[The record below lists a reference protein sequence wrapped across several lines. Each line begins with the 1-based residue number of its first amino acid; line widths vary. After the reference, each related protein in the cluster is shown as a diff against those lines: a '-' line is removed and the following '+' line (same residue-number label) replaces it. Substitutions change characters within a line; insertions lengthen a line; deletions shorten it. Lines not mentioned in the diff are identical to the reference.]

1 MNETRTTDSPIARIP
16 NELLCKIFAYAC
28 ARNELAFTLYAYG
41 DSASYFP
48 AFCINQVCQRWRNIA
63 RADPKLWAGEIN
75 VDLTVIERA
84 YAQIGAS
91 RRFVRRFRKILSLY
105 LRLSNPELLALT
117 ITGGDVGLL
126 PRPNGGSG
134 NEGLSAFTEILD
146 HLHRVR
152 LLSVS
157 IPALRWIE
165 SNAPPM
171 QDPALES
178 VRIMGSSRTGAS
190 TRFFIQMPRL
200 RTWKQVVDDFIPTH
214 LPYAQLTKFVTGWIE
229 WDTAL
234 RALVQCPALKRLDVS
249 LYTADSNT
257 QVFYPSTLSFPQLTS
272 FRLCIDDPTDFAY
285 IFGLLETPRLSKLKV
300 SWELVSGM
308 DAVRTDDWPEWH
320 WPHQEFDAFLARSK
334 CKLSTLRVVDLCL
347 SSKDRKRIKKLLP
360 EHAQFIVE
368 EPAKDDNMD
377 DEFVFDEDGK
387 VILSELSSSGSEA
400 EEENEGNTR

>member
-1 MNETRTTDSPIARIP
+1 MNETRTTGSPIARIP

-63 RADPKLWAGEIN
+63 RVDPKLWAGEIN
-75 VDLTVIERA
+75 IDLTVIERA
-84 YAQIGAS
+84 YAQTGAS

-126 PRPNGGSG
+126 PKANGGSG

-178 VRIMGSSRTGAS
+178 VKIMGSSRTGCS
-190 TRFFIQMPRL
+190 TRFFSQMPRL

-214 LPYAQLTKFVTGWIE
+214 LPYAQLTKFVTGWIA

-257 QVFYPSTLSFPQLTS
+257 QVFYPSTLSFPQLTT

-300 SWELVSGM
+300 SWEMVSGM
-308 DAVRTDDWPEWH
+308 DAVRTDDWPGWH

-334 CKLSTLRVVDLCL
+334 CRLSTLRVVDLCL

-360 EHAQFIVE
+360 ENAQFVVE
-368 EPAKDDNMD
+368 EPAKDDNMS
-377 DEFVFDEDGK
+377 DEFVFDEEGK
-387 VILSELSSSGSEA
+387 VILSEMSSSGSEA
-400 EEENEGNTR
+400 EGHEGNAH